1 MAHHTIDASLFLHM
15 MRAGAK
21 RLTSQVEKVNALN
34 VFPVPDGDT
43 GTNMNLTITS
53 GVAEME
59 KRVGETTVGKLA
71 EALSKGLLMGARGNS
86 GVILSQL
93 FRGFAKGVL
102 DKEVLNARQFADA
115 FQQGVET
122 AYKAVMKPVEGTIL
136 TVAREAADA
145 GMKRSW
151 STEDPVVVLT
161 AVLEEAKRTLART
174 PDMLPVLKQTGVVD
188 AGGQGLVYVYEGMLS
203 VMTGEQEVEV
213 ESDVPTPAM
222 TMLDELADLAHAH
235 NAQSMIDPAEIEY
248 GYCTE
253 FIVKLNIDRR
263 PTEKFDETR
272 FRQEISR
279 FGDSLLVV
287 ADDDLVKI
295 HIHAEYPGDAMTYAQ
310 KYGDLIRIKI
320 ENMREQYENVTS
332 TPAPVAEVVSVEA
345 EPEKEFG
352 IVAVATGDGIA
363 KIFTSVGVDQVIE
376 GGQSM
381 NPSTEDIVNAIEK
394 VPAKHV
400 IVLPNNK
407 NIILAAEQAQELVEK
422 DVTVIPTKTI
432 PQGLAALLAF
442 EESYTADKNE
452 NKMKEAISSIQSG
465 EVTYAVRD
473 TNIDGLDIHK
483 DDFLGIRE
491 GKIELTGTDM
501 LDTAYQLVEKMA
513 EDGAEILTILYGAD
527 VSEDQVN
534 DLTNRLEKRFPE
546 LECEVYYGGQPL
558 YYFLFSVE

>member
-1 MAHHTIDASLFLHM
+1 M

-21 RLTSQVEKVNALN
+21 RLTSHVEKVNALN

-59 KRVGETTVGKLA
+59 KRASETTVGKLA

-93 FRGFAKGVL
+93 FRGFAKAVL

-161 AVLEEAKRTLART
+161 AVLDEAKRTLART

-203 VMTGEQEVEV
+203 VMTGEQEMEV
-213 ESDVPTPAM
+213 EFDVPTPAM
-222 TMLDELADLAHAH
+222 TSLDELAEVAHAH

-272 FRQEISR
+272 FRQDISR

-332 TPAPVAEVVSVEA
+332 SPKPVAEVVPDEL

-381 NPSTEDIVNAIEK
+381 NPSTEDIVKAIEK
-394 VPAKHV
+394 VHAKHV

-452 NKMKEAISSIQSG
+452 NKMKEAIASIQSG
-465 EVTYAVRD
+465 EVTFAVRD
-473 TNIDGLDIHK
+473 TNIDGLEIQK

-491 GKIELTGTDM
+491 GKIVLTGTDM
-501 LDTAYQLVEKMA
+501 LDTSYQLVEKMA
-513 EDGAEILTILYGAD
+513 EDGAEILTILYGAE
-527 VSEDQVN
+527 VTEDQVN
-534 DLTNRLEKRFPE
+534 DLTNRLENRFPE